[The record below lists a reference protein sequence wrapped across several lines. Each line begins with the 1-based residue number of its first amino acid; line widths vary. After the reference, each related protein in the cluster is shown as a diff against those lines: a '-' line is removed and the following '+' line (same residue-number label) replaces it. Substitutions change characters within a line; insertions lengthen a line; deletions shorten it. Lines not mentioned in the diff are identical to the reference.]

1 MAVTYKGVATVFKE
15 TTTNNQK
22 VITATTTEQE
32 GSAATVANFANSVI
46 TNNIATVGNG
56 SITIIVT
63 EKEETT

>member
-15 TTTNNQK
+15 TTTNSQK